1 MQKVLLLLVATL
13 SFACNTSKEQIIG
26 AALMANESAITATAD
41 QESIIEDTKKLKES
55 AKVLDLTYEE
65 LGRARVTLQALI
77 PTLGKMTASSNK
89 EVSKDAR
96 TTLELVKSASARM
109 KIALPAIK
117 ASTESIRKSAESTKD
132 VVKKV
137 KNASETIIDKA
148 EGVVNTKSGFW
159 GGVKSFFGSIFGW
172 FGSTLS
178 LVILVVVG
186 IVVVTNLPSIL
197 MGIKMFTGIL
207 IPKRHN
213 DMAALLHD
221 ALHDPDQGSVE
232 SMAALWRADRG
243 HEAAYQRLKRKKQA
257 KLAKPYI
264 PPLDDPD
271 DSKEGEENTS

>member
-26 AALMANESAITATAD
+26 AALMANDSAITATTD
-41 QESIIEDTKKLKES
+41 QEAIIKDTKKLEES
-55 AKVLDLTYEE
+55 AKVLDTTYEE
-65 LGRARVTLQALI
+65 LGRAKTTLQELV
-77 PTLGKMTASSNK
+77 PVLRKMSTSSNK
-89 EVSKDAR
+89 DVAEDAQIA
-96 TTLELVKSASARM
+96 LELVESASARM
-109 KIALPAIK
+109 KTALPAIK
-117 ASTESIRKSAESTKD
+117 ASTKSIRKSAESTKG

-137 KNASETIIDKA
+137 KKASETIIDKA
-148 EGVVNTKSGFW
+148 EGVVNTKSTFW
-159 GGVKSFFGSIFGW
+159 GGVKSFFGSVFGW

-178 LVILVVVG
+178 LVIFVVVG

-257 KLAKPYI
+257 KLAKPYT